1 MEEAC
6 YDQSPPTQDSYHEDE
21 VIDTLSLSDLMI
33 YDNNGDPHDFYQLDE
48 QNLDD
53 DEEFEFSSE
62 FLKTSMSNNVIF
74 CGKLIPY
81 KESIVSPSNHKLES
95 KKQHKKRW
103 WISRFLK
110 KSSRSKS
117 NNDSEKLDLR
127 YEQVPIRRVSIL
139 ASATKPRW
147 YFLLFGF
154 GSNSFPA
161 HMHIRDLKKRQT
173 SVGNKDSRDNKI
185 SSTSAEKLDLRYEQV
200 PIRRVSILAS
210 ATKPRWYFL
219 LFGFGSNSFP
229 AHMHIRDLKKRQTS
243 VGNKDSRDNKIS
255 STSAGNTGSW
265 RLMRLR

>member
-48 QNLDD
+48 QNLNFDD

-103 WISRFLK
+103 WISRFFK

-173 SVGNKDSRDNKI
+173 SAGNKDCIFEDFMNL
-185 SSTSAEKLDLRYEQV
+185 TLCLDCKSLNDGRKV
-200 PIRRVSILAS
+200 VGRV
-210 ATKPRWYFL
+210 KMRVKRWLEWFEN
-219 LFGFGSNSFP
+219 GFKSGP
-229 AHMHIRDLKKRQTS
+229 
-243 VGNKDSRDNKIS
+243 
-255 STSAGNTGSW
+255 
-265 RLMRLR
+265 